1 MVKKW
6 VSLAV
11 ILLVVAAIATAGYRY
26 WKHAQIFPSTEDA
39 YVAGDVFAVA
49 SRIQGTLL
57 TVEVT
62 ENQAVKKGQV
72 VATLDPADADKRV
85 EEARTSL
92 DEARSSL
99 ATIQAQIAQQ
109 QAKVDADAS
118 RHELARLNLERFSE
132 LYQRNSVPKQRY
144 DDAVAAE
151 KVAAADLAASGKSL
165 AAVRANLGV
174 AEQRVKVQ
182 EVKLANA
189 ELNRTYCTIS
199 APIDG
204 TVSKKSA
211 QVGEVVAPGQPL
223 CAIVPLEGAHVWVE
237 ANFKETTLRNIR
249 VGAPATFHTDV
260 NPDRVY
266 HGWVESLSAGTGA
279 AFSLLPPE
287 NATGNWVKIVQRL
300 PVRIAIDPDSNR
312 DQSLRLGLSVVVEV
326 DTRAPARGAPSAA
339 REAAPTASH

>member
-26 WKHAQIFPSTEDA
+26 WQHAQVYPSTEDA
-39 YVAGDVFAVA
+39 YVAGDVFAVS

-57 TVEVT
+57 EVEVI
-62 ENQAVKKGQV
+62 ENQTVKKGQV
-72 VATLDPADADKRV
+72 IAMLDPADADKRV
-85 EEARTSL
+85 EEARTAL

-99 ATIQAQIAQQ
+99 ATIHAQIAQQ
-109 QAKVDADAS
+109 QAKADADAS
-118 RHELARLNLERFSE
+118 RHELARLNLERFSG
-132 LYQRNSVPKQRY
+132 LYQRNSAPKQRY

-151 KVAAADLAASGKSL
+151 KVAAADLAASEKSL
-165 AAVRANLGV
+165 AAAQANLGV
-174 AEQRVKVQ
+174 AEQHVKVQ
-182 EVKLANA
+182 EVRLANA
-189 ELNRTYCTIS
+189 ELNRSYCTIT

-211 QVGEVVAPGQPL
+211 EAGEVVAPGQPL
-223 CAIVPLEGAHVWVE
+223 CAIVPLAGAHVWVE

-249 VGAPATFHTDV
+249 VGMPATFHTDV
-260 NPDRVY
+260 NPSRVY

-300 PVRIAIDPDSNR
+300 PVRIAIDPDSNQ
-312 DQSLRLGLSVVVEV
+312 DHSLRLGLSVEVEV
-326 DTRAPARGAPSAA
+326 DTEGQPHGVSAGPAA
-339 REAAPTASH
+339 EPTPGR

>member
-11 ILLVVAAIATAGYRY
+11 ILIVIAAIAMAGYRY
-26 WKHAQIFPSTEDA
+26 WKHAQIFPDTEDA
-39 YVAGDVFAVA
+39 YVSGDVFAVA

-72 VATLDPADADKRV
+72 IATLDPGDADKRV
-85 EEARTSL
+85 EEARSSL

-99 ATIQAQIAQQ
+99 ATIRAQIAQA

-118 RHELARLNLERFSE
+118 RHELAHLNLERFSDLFE
-132 LYQRNSVPKQRY
+132 RNSVPKQRK
-144 DDAVAAE
+144 DDAVNAE

-165 AAVRANLGV
+165 GAVQANLAV
-174 AEQRVKVQ
+174 AEQHIKVQ
-182 EVKLANA
+182 EVRLANA
-189 ELNRTYCTIS
+189 ELNRTYCTIT

-204 TVSKKSA
+204 TVSKKGA

-223 CAIVPLEGAHVWVE
+223 CAIVPLEGEHVLVE
-237 ANFKETTLRNIR
+237 ANFKETTLGKIR

-260 NPDRVY
+260 NADRTY
-266 HGWVESLSAGTGA
+266 RGWVASLSAGTGA

-300 PVRIAIDPDSNR
+300 PVRIAIDPESNA
-312 DQSLRLGLSVVVEV
+312 DQSLRLGLSAHVVV
-326 DTRAPARGAPSAA
+326 DTQATPRSISTAPMPAGQATSR
-339 REAAPTASH
+339 